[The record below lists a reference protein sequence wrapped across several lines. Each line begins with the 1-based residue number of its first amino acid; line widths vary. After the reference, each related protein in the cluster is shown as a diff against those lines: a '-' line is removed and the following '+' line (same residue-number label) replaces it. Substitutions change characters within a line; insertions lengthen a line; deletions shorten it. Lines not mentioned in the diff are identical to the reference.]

1 MRRLNWEES
10 PDAEVNLTP
19 LLDVVFVVLIMF
31 IVVVPI
37 LELDKVA
44 LAPGKIDN
52 EQVVSARG
60 SSPVTIHVR
69 RDGTVWLGKRQVGTE
84 RLVEVMAALHAKF
97 PEEAPQLFCDK
108 RAPFGTYQIVKNA
121 VEAAGYD
128 ELDVVLEPA

>member
-1 MRRLNWEES
+1 MRRLTWEES

-44 LAPGKIDN
+44 LAPGKS
-52 EQVVSARG
+52 EQTIGVHDR
-60 SSPVTIHVR
+60 SPVAVHIR
-69 RDGTVWLGKRQVGTE
+69 SDGTIWLGRRQVGVE
-84 RLVEVMAALHAKF
+84 RLPEVMGVLHTKF
-97 PEEAPQLFCDK
+97 PGEAPQLFCDK

-121 VEAAGYD
+121 VEAAGYE